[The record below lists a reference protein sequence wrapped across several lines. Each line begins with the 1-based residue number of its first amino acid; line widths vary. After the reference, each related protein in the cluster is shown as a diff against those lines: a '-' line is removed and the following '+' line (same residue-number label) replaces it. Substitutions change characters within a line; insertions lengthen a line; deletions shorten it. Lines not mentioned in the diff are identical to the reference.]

1 MKQKN
6 ELHLSV
12 GTSSILMIFVVLCLT
27 TFGVLS
33 YVTANADYKLSQ
45 KNADAVTAYYQADS
59 KANELLKTI
68 DSQLLLANES
78 ARYFVTGTDS
88 SKIPH
93 VEQYRQKSEFSQ
105 AAALLKQADKTP
117 AQKAAQAYRL
127 FAYLLLFGRNG
138 ISMEKPDFTAVDSSM
153 KVNYTVPVSSSQ
165 QLEVTVTVGK
175 FGDKTR
181 CRVTSHK
188 LTSTLEAG
196 GDTHI
201 QVWNGE

>member
-6 ELHLSV
+6 EFHLSI

-45 KNADAVTAYYQADS
+45 KNADAVTAYYKADT
-59 KANELLKTI
+59 KLNELLKMI
-68 DSQLLLANES
+68 DSQLLLADES
-78 ARYFVTGTDS
+78 ANYFETGSDS
-88 SKIPH
+88 GKIPH
-93 VEQYRQKSEFSQ
+93 AEQYRQKSEFRQ
-105 AAALLKQADKTP
+105 AAALLEEKDKTP

-127 FAYLLLFGRNG
+127 FAYLLLSGRND
-138 ISMEKPDFTAVDSSM
+138 ISVQKPDFTAVDSAI

-165 QLEVTVTVGK
+165 KLEVTVSVGK

-181 CRVTSHK
+181 CKIISHK

-196 GDTHI
+196 EDTHI
-201 QVWNGE
+201 QVWNGQ

>member
-45 KNADAVTAYYQADS
+45 KNADAVTAYYKADT

-68 DSQLLLANES
+68 DSQLLLADES
-78 ARYFVTGTDS
+78 AVYFETGTGTS
-88 SKIPH
+88 EIPH
-93 VEQYRQKSEFSQ
+93 VEQFRQKSEFSQ
-105 AAALLKQADKTP
+105 ITALLKEKEKVP

-127 FAYLLLFGRNG
+127 FAYLLLSGRND
-138 ISMEKPDFTAVDSSM
+138 ISVQKPDFTAVDSGI

-181 CRVTSHK
+181 CKITSYK

-196 GDTHI
+196 EDTHI

>member
-33 YVTANADYKLSQ
+33 YVTANADYKLSK
-45 KNADAVTAYYQADS
+45 KNADAVTAYYKADT

-78 ARYFVTGTDS
+78 AAYLQTGTDS
-88 SKIPH
+88 GKIPH
-93 VEQYRQKSEFSQ
+93 AEQYRQKSEFNRVT
-105 AAALLKQADKTP
+105 ALLKEKDQTP
-117 AQKAAQAYRL
+117 AQKTAQAYRL
-127 FAYLLLFGRNG
+127 FAYLLLSGRND
-138 ISMEKPDFTAVDSSM
+138 ISMQMPDFTAVDSSM

-181 CRVTSHK
+181 CKVTGHK

-196 GDTHI
+196 EDTHI